1 MGSLLFPTLH
11 RVPLPQERQAN
22 WMQTERFLLI
32 SSSIFIFSSLAG
44 GKKKKKK
51 KVSSA
56 RTFFNTLQ
64 RPFPVNAGQDNA
76 FHYWQT
82 LGLAFIF
89 VTLLVIISR

>member
-1 MGSLLFPTLH
+1 
-11 RVPLPQERQAN
+11 
-22 WMQTERFLLI
+22 MQTERFLLI

-44 GKKKKKK
+44 GKKKK